1 MAVPEQIPYV
11 GYIAN
16 GVTKE
21 FPITFDLHDDRYLV
35 VTVNKEKPTVGS
47 YTVSNGKVLF
57 LTAPENN
64 AQVELYRSTT
74 LDRDID
80 YKSYDNSFRPAAI
93 NFDFDKTWQVLQEQH
108 MVDAQLLAR
117 VKEEVEWRR
126 VNDTLLQGQIDIL
139 NQVILGVFEKASNEY
154 LTEKLK
160 ELQDAIDI
168 AAAAGA
174 GANGWTASLVVD
186 GNETQHQ
193 INNSLIRTYNSV
205 SELLLAGYN
214 FKSVLV
220 KSYHLNLNLGGG
232 IFYWDATGNK
242 NTHNGGTVI
251 DPTKAFPADWNDHS
265 QLTTWF
271 TANSSGLGV
280 WRKLLSKD
288 PNILDFGAI
297 GDGTTDDTKAIQAA
311 VSSGLKKVIVSEG
324 VSTIYKLTDSIRIS
338 TAGLTLSWDSNL
350 IKFKKF
356 YSPLGSTPAGGGSL
370 ISVAAAAVLLE
381 NVGLDGNAGSYG
393 GCGIVYESAALYYT
407 YGCRITNP
415 DIRNTKDSCVIFKGS
430 RGAPDIVISGGTMFT
445 WQDPAYAGASSCGY
459 PAIRI
464 VGELDTGGP
473 APRVF
478 DGVNASSTILLD
490 ATGMNGFKVDN
501 CFTGTIL
508 YQGNPDVTG
517 GVDPQRTGEGAVTN
531 TYVRDGLVVA
541 GFENS
546 VDTSLSHGHA
556 PLVWDKYGGKPTVFS
571 TFGWEISAN
580 SVATKLGSSN
590 VVIYQIK
597 DNSPQGLATLNIS
610 SLYTEEI
617 PFLPEWKG
625 STSNPSIGNG
635 NLAAAYDNVGKFI
648 NFRMKL
654 TIGSTTSRGIGEWS
668 FTLPRWANI
677 AFAGNGVWSGYI
689 VGVGRM
695 SGVVVIYNNGAVHEI
710 ALLSSDG
717 STVIGSE
724 NPASLPAGSTFLVSF
739 HYLRG

>member
-1 MAVPEQIPYV
+1 MSNDPLITKFEKLVKDLNTIIFGDDDQDVISD
-11 GYIAN
+11 GIA
-16 GVTKE
+16 
-21 FPITFDLHDDRYLV
+21 
-35 VTVNKEKPTVGS
+35 KPTIS
-47 YTVSNGKVLF
+47 KWL
-57 LTAPENN
+57 
-64 AQVELYRSTT
+64 RSSVTD
-74 LDRDID
+74 LND
-80 YKSYDNSFRPAAI
+80 AI
-93 NFDFDKTWQVLQEQH
+93 N
-108 MVDAQLLAR
+108 
-117 VKEEVEWRR
+117 
-126 VNDTLLQGQIDIL
+126 
-139 NQVILGVFEKASNEY
+139 
-154 LTEKLK
+154 
-160 ELQDAIDI
+160 I

-174 GANGWTASLVVD
+174 GGNGWTAQLVVD
-186 GNETQHQ
+186 ASGKTQQEINDLTGAPYRAKAGGYNIGERVVMDNGDVVRSTIAGNTVNPNLNMTGWEDISDQ
-193 INNSLIRTYNSV
+193 IILDSV
-205 SELLLAGYN
+205 SELPLAGYK

-251 DPTKAFPADWNDHS
+251 DPTKAFPADWNDRS

-297 GDGTTDDTKAIQAA
+297 GDGTTDDTKSIQAA
-311 VSSGLKKVIVSEG
+311 VDSGLKKITVSEG
-324 VSTIYKLTDSIRIS
+324 VSTIYKLTDSIRI
-338 TAGLTLSWDSNL
+338 TKAGLTLSWDSHI

-356 YSPLGSTPAGGGSL
+356 YSPLNSTPAGGGSL

-393 GCGIVYESAALYYT
+393 GCGIVYESAITYYT

-464 VGELDTGGP
+464 VGEIDTGGP

-490 ATGMNGFKVDN
+490 ATGMNSFKVDN

-517 GVDPQRTGEGAVTN
+517 GVDPHRTGQGAVTN

-571 TFGWEISAN
+571 EFGWEISAN
-580 SVATKLGSSN
+580 SLVTKLGPSN
-590 VVIYQIK
+590 VVLYQIK
-597 DNSPQGLATLNIS
+597 DNSPQGIATLNIS
-610 SLYTEEI
+610 SLYTEEM

-625 STSNPSIGNG
+625 STTNPSIGNG
-635 NLAAAYDNVGKFI
+635 VLAAAYDHAGKFI

-654 TIGSTTSRGIGEWS
+654 TIGSTTNRGVGEWS
-668 FTLPRWANI
+668 FTLPKWANI
-677 AFAGNGVWSGYI
+677 AFAGHGVWSGYI
-689 VGVGRM
+689 PNVGRM
-695 SGVVVIYNNGAVHEI
+695 SGAVVIYNNGAEHEI

-717 STVIGSE
+717 STVIGSG
-724 NPASLPAGSTFLVSF
+724 NPASLPAGSTFIVSF
-739 HYLRG
+739 YYLRG